1 MEEKMAAEYEKTHE
15 MVKQVRELFRVWN
28 STFPF
33 SSRSMRHALELKREL
48 KAVKMTALRQKADL
62 QLAISQLEEVIDE
75 YEMNQSQS
83 QTMFQDLISKVNQ
96 NIESIQFIMDRIG

>member
-1 MEEKMAAEYEKTHE
+1 
-15 MVKQVRELFRVWN
+15 
-28 STFPF
+28 
-33 SSRSMRHALELKREL
+33 MRHALELKREL

-83 QTMFQDLISKVNQ
+83 QTMFQDLISKMDHD
-96 NIESIQFIMDRIG
+96 IECIQSTLDWMGLY